1 MFVESFMKTEEL
13 YERAC
18 LSLVGGVDSPV
29 RAWKFVG
36 GTPLFIDAG
45 DGAYVRDTEERTYRD
60 YVGSWGPM
68 ILGHADPDVARA
80 VAEAASRSS
89 SFGAPCFGEIELA
102 EIIRGKFP
110 SIERLR
116 FVNSGTEAAM
126 TAIRIARGFTGRDKI
141 VKFAGNYHG
150 HSDSLLV
157 AAGSGA
163 LTFGTPLSPG
173 VTFATAS
180 DTIVIPFNSIE
191 SAEGVF
197 NAYGD
202 VIAAV
207 IVEPWAGNM
216 GLVPPLPGFLET
228 LRKLTKDFGA
238 VLIFD
243 EIITGFRV
251 PEFGVQNIVN
261 IKPDLTCLGKII
273 GGGLPVGA
281 VGGRADIMNTLSP
294 SGPVYQAGTLAGNPV
309 AMAAGIA
316 TLGKLSQT
324 AYQKLEYSAARLGA
338 GLKQAAMSAG
348 IDVSI
353 SRFGSVLGLFFSSR
367 IPLNLEAVQA
377 TRADIYPRFFHG
389 MLSRGDYFAPSPF
402 EVIFVSLAHTGDII
416 DATIENAREVF
427 LEIASPV

>member
-1 MFVESFMKTEEL
+1 MNTEEL

-18 LSLVGGVDSPV
+18 HSLVGGVDSPV

-36 GTPLFIDAG
+36 GTPVFIDMG
-45 DGAYVRDTEERTYRD
+45 NGAYLRDTEGRVYRD

-68 ILGHADPDVARA
+68 ILGHADPDVVRA
-80 VAEAASRSS
+80 IAEAASRSS
-89 SFGAPCFGEIELA
+89 SFGAPCVGEVELA
-102 EIIRGKFP
+102 ELIKGKFP
-110 SIERLR
+110 SIERIR

-126 TAIRIARGFTGRDKI
+126 TAIRLARGVTGRDKI

-150 HSDSLLV
+150 HNDSVLA
-157 AAGSGA
+157 AAGSGP

-173 VTFATAS
+173 VAAAAAA
-180 DTIVIPFNSIE
+180 DAIVAPFNSVEYAE
-191 SAEGVF
+191 SVF
-197 NAYGD
+197 GAYGAS
-202 VIAAV
+202 IAAV

-216 GLVPPLPGFLET
+216 GLVPPLPGFLEA
-228 LRKLTKDFGA
+228 LRKLTKDFGS

-261 IKPDLTCLGKII
+261 IRPDLTCLGKII

-281 VGGRADIMNTLSP
+281 VGGRADIMDMLSP
-294 SGPVYQAGTLAGNPV
+294 VGPVYQAGTLAGNPV

-316 TLGKLSQT
+316 TLSKLSQT
-324 AYQKLEYSAARLGA
+324 AYQRLEYSAARLGT
-338 GLKQAAMSAG
+338 GLKQAAMASG

-353 SRFGSVLGLFFSSR
+353 ARFGSVLGLFFSSR
-367 IPLNLEAVQA
+367 LPLNLDAVQE
-377 TRADIYPRFFHG
+377 TRADLYPRFFHG
-389 MLSRGDYFAPSPF
+389 MLSRGDYFAPSAF

-416 DATIENAREVF
+416 DATIANAREVF
-427 LEIASPV
+427 AEIASLS

>member
-1 MFVESFMKTEEL
+1 MFVEDFMKTEEL

-18 LSLVGGVDSPV
+18 RSLVGGVDSPV

-36 GTPLFIDAG
+36 GIPLFMDIG
-45 DGAYVRDTEERTYRD
+45 NGAYLRDTEERVYRD

-68 ILGHADPDVARA
+68 ILGHSDPDVVRA
-80 VAEAASRSS
+80 ISEAASRSS
-89 SFGAPCFGEIELA
+89 SFGAPCVGEIELA

-110 SIERLR
+110 SIDRIR

-126 TAIRIARGFTGRDKI
+126 TAIRLARGFTGRDKI
-141 VKFAGNYHG
+141 IKFAGNYHG
-150 HSDSLLV
+150 HNDSLLV

-173 VTFATAS
+173 VTAAAAS
-180 DTIVIPFNSIE
+180 DTIVVPFNSAE
-191 SAEGVF
+191 SVESVF
-197 NAYGD
+197 NAYGAG
-202 VIAAV
+202 IAAV

-216 GLVPPLPGFLET
+216 GLVPPLPGFLES
-228 LRKLTKDFGA
+228 LRKLTKEFGS

-261 IKPDLTCLGKII
+261 IRPDLTCLGKII
-273 GGGLPVGA
+273 GGGMPVGA
-281 VGGRADIMNTLSP
+281 LGGRAEIMDMLSP

-316 TLGKLSQT
+316 TLSKLSQT

-338 GLKQAAMSAG
+338 GLKQAAMSVG
-348 IDVSI
+348 LDVSI

-367 IPLNLEAVQA
+367 LPLNLEAVQA
-377 TRADIYPRFFHG
+377 TRADLYPRFFHG
-389 MLSRGDYFAPSPF
+389 MLARGDYFAPSAF
-402 EVIFVSLAHTGDII
+402 EVIFVSLAHTGDIV
-416 DATIENAREVF
+416 DATVANAREVF
-427 LEIASPV
+427 AEIASSD